1 MFCEKCGNKLED
13 DELFCP
19 ACGAR
24 VETEDSGMESDVTKG
39 MGYGYGTSGG
49 SSERKEQPGKKRSER
64 KKKENIDAEWEKE
77 EKKEKITFIIL
88 GVIIILLVVAIVAG
102 VIFLVKSGKET
113 ENERVPQ
120 LNEEMKEEMEQSRN
134 IAEVTPEAQ
143 GSAEEDIVGATPEV
157 IQEETPV
164 PTQEVT
170 PVPTRE
176 VTPVPTQQPTPVP
189 TQAPVVKDD
198 SDDYVISDS
207 STRYLTNADLNSLSE
222 WEVRIARNEIYARHG
237 RIFKTEEIASYF
249 EGKSWYTPSIP
260 PEQFD
265 NSYLNSIEIENLK
278 FITNYEKA
286 HNLNQ

>member
-170 PVPTRE
+170 PVPT
-176 VTPVPTQQPTPVP
+176 QQPTPVP

-249 EGKSWYTPSIP
+249 EGKSWYAPSIP

>member
-1 MFCEKCGNKLED
+1 M
-13 DELFCP
+13 
-19 ACGAR
+19 
-24 VETEDSGMESDVTKG
+24 
-39 MGYGYGTSGG
+39 
-49 SSERKEQPGKKRSER
+49 
-64 KKKENIDAEWEKE
+64 
-77 EKKEKITFIIL
+77 
-88 GVIIILLVVAIVAG
+88 AG
-102 VIFLVKSGKET
+102 VVFLVKSGKET
-113 ENERVPQ
+113 ETKRVPQ
-120 LNEEMKEEMEQSRN
+120 LNEEMKEELEQSKN
-134 IAEVTPEAQ
+134 VAEVTPEAQ
-143 GSAEEDIVGATPEV
+143 EPSDGDIVGVTPEV
-157 IQEETPV
+157 TQEATSV

-170 PVPTRE
+170 PIPTQE

-198 SDDYVISDS
+198 SDDYVIPDS